1 MAITVDVTANYHPST
16 KHLLDLF
23 EYGHLPPHLQSVSK
37 PFSDLA
43 HDLTDS
49 LGNSPE
55 VGAGLRKLLE
65 AKDCFVR
72 QAVIDARG

>member
-1 MAITVDVTANYHPST
+1 MSNNRHPAVQ
-16 KHLLDLF
+16 HLLDLF
-23 EYGHLPPHLQSVSK
+23 AYEHLPPHLQAVSK

-43 HDLTDS
+43 HAQADS

-55 VGAGLRKLLE
+55 IGAGLRKLLE

-72 QAVIDARG
+72 QAVIDARQEG